1 MDFSK
6 IKSKKEKEEDTS
18 SSSSSDDDEEVQE
31 PKKKEN
37 SGVPNRRESV
47 DMPKLIDENSNQ
59 GRGIYYAK
67 GYGGEGGGVEWPL
80 GKNENGD
87 RKRLKNMEIGRK
99 TASIWVINF

>member
-6 IKSKKEKEEDTS
+6 INSKKEKEEDTS

-37 SGVPNRRESV
+37 SSVPNRRESV

-59 GRGIYYAK
+59 GRGIFDAK
-67 GYGGEGGGVEWPL
+67 GYGC
-80 GKNENGD
+80 
-87 RKRLKNMEIGRK
+87 
-99 TASIWVINF
+99 

>member
-6 IKSKKEKEEDTS
+6 IKSKKEEDTS

-37 SGVPNRRESV
+37 SSIPNRRESV

-67 GYGGEGGGVEWPL
+67 GYTGGWPL
-80 GKNENGD
+80 VEKMKNEDLGG
-87 RKRLKNMEIGRK
+87 K
-99 TASIWVINF
+99 